1 MNTRMKFGLKD
12 KKRIFAVFAAVII
25 MGFSLSFLIRV
36 NFGADP
42 CTYMN
47 LGISDKL
54 GISFGTWQLL
64 LNAILFIF
72 VILFDRSQIGW
83 GTLANMVLLGYT
95 VDFFRWCFDFIIPSH
110 TFSSLIVRIV
120 VLVPSLILF
129 ILAAAVYMSVE
140 LGSVP
145 YDATVF
151 IIASKLKRIPFRV
164 IRMTWDISACII
176 GLLLGGAIGIVT
188 VIMAFSLGS
197 VISWVKSK
205 VNRFFTV

>member
-1 MNTRMKFGLKD
+1 MNTQMKFGLKD
-12 KKRIFAVFAAVII
+12 KKRIFAVFAAVIL

-36 NFGADP
+36 NFGTDP

-47 LGISDKL
+47 LGISDKF

-72 VILFDRSQIGW
+72 VILYDRSQIGW
-83 GTLANMVLLGYT
+83 GTLANMILLGYT
-95 VDFFRWCFDFIIPSH
+95 VDFFKWVFDFVIPSH
-110 TFSSLIVRIV
+110 TFSNLIVRFV

-151 IIASKLKRIPFRV
+151 IIASKFKRIPFRV
-164 IRMTWDISACII
+164 IRMTWDISVCII
-176 GLLLGGAIGIVT
+176 GLLLGSPIGIVT

-197 VISWVKSK
+197 VISWVKTK
-205 VNRFFTV
+205 VNKFF